1 MLPVYIVLIVF
12 SFLAF
17 KVWSDR
23 DLKREKIL
31 AEAGG
36 KSLGTSELKGIIQ
49 EAVQEAI
56 NPMEE
61 RLDLLESHMRQ
72 LPEHET
78 EGGGRDA
85 IHPDE
90 PIEE

>member
-23 DLKREKIL
+23 DLQREKIL

-78 EGGGRDA
+78 EGGGRDT